1 MIQYRTDKNFEAEQ
15 LKELFSSVNWLSAN
29 YSERLVKALY
39 NSSTVISAWDG
50 EKLIGL
56 INVLDDGELTA
67 YVHYLSYEKIIK
79 INHDEWQKDLAG
91 FPSALKCMQNGGLL
105 WKKKI

>member
-1 MIQYRTDKNFEAEQ
+1 MGY
-15 LKELFSSVNWLSAN
+15 
-29 YSERLVKALY
+29 Y
-39 NSSTVISAWDG
+39 
-50 EKLIGL
+50 EKLGFD
-56 INVLDDGELTA
+56 VMHDA
-67 YVHYLSYEKIIK
+67 FPMKKIIK